1 MSYMLERRKQSRDE
15 LLEMKKIEYKL
26 SPFSSEIYEGLV
38 INTNDSGLCLPISK
52 PLSEGQAIA
61 IDNDIDFS
69 SQTAIVLWA
78 VKVDETYY

>member
-38 INTNDSGLCLPISK
+38 INTNDSGLCLLISK
-52 PLSEGQAIA
+52 PLSEGQEIA